1 MSIPLDRISRVVIA
15 GEWFSVERGTF
26 RVEEMTF
33 TGEDGEPTHAPIDMK
48 AYHFVTPNRD
58 EYYGPLAHIQ
68 LIKLLDL
75 S

>member
-1 MSIPLDRISRVVIA
+1 MAIPLDRISRVVIG

-26 RVEEMTF
+26 RVEEMAFTDE
-33 TGEDGEPTHAPIDMK
+33 TGELTHSPTGMQ

-68 LIKLLDL
+68 LIKLLDV